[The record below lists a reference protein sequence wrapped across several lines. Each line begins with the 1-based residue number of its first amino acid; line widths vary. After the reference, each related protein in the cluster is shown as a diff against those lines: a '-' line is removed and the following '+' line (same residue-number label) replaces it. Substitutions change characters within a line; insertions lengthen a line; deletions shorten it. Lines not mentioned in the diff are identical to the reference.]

1 MRWSPMTSLPCSWA
15 KRSSPGASSS
25 RRMRWTCKTW
35 TFEREVCRLGLC
47 PSSGGRVEVGDL
59 EPWGDWT
66 VGVLGPLVVL
76 LLTLGAYQ
84 SLRAIS
90 SPGPKAA
97 GVVVVLA
104 AALVLTVGVTSTDS
118 VP

>member
-1 MRWSPMTSLPCSWA
+1 
-15 KRSSPGASSS
+15 
-25 RRMRWTCKTW
+25 
-35 TFEREVCRLGLC
+35 
-47 PSSGGRVEVGDL
+47 VGDL

-90 SPGPKAA
+90 SPWPKAA

-118 VP
+118 VPPYQVLAEVLLPAAAIALGLSHGARRVRPRRRRAE